1 MANISID
8 LLGVRSLRFPVV
20 TSGAR
25 GAVVKAQFSV
35 LFAYVCVLFIYL
47 FFLGGGGGGMVRYF
61 SRSGCR
67 QNFYLTPLP
76 PSTFFFRPYPKFS
89 L

>member
-25 GAVVKAQFSV
+25 DAVVKAQFSV

-47 FFLGGGGGGMVRYF
+47 FIYLFWGGGWWGG
-61 SRSGCR
+61 
-67 QNFYLTPLP
+67 
-76 PSTFFFRPYPKFS
+76 
-89 L
+89 

>member
-47 FFLGGGGGGMVRYF
+47 FIFGGGVVGWLGILVEVAVDRI
-61 SRSGCR
+61 SI
-67 QNFYLTPLP
+67 
-76 PSTFFFRPYPKFS
+76 
-89 L
+89 